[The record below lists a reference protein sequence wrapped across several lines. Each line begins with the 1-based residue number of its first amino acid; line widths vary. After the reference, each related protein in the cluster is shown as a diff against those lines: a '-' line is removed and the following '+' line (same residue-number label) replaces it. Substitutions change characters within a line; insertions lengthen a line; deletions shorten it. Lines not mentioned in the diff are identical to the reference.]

1 MIETFVVEF
10 PKYIEIA
17 STMKAFE
24 NLKVQKN
31 RYSFG
36 TFSDDLQ
43 KFYDRRIEDF
53 KRRIFL
59 KSWNYKMTKKTHN
72 IYLASSYS
80 GLKFKMRRVGSP
92 TDHLL

>member
-1 MIETFVVEF
+1 MIETFVVKF

-17 STMKAFE
+17 STMRAFE
-24 NLKVQKN
+24 NLQVQKN

-53 KRRIFL
+53 RRKNFFKEL
-59 KSWNYKMTKKTHN
+59 
-72 IYLASSYS
+72 
-80 GLKFKMRRVGSP
+80 GL
-92 TDHLL
+92 

>member
-1 MIETFVVEF
+1 MIETFVLEF
-10 PKYIEIA
+10 PNYIEIA
-17 STMKAFE
+17 STMRAFE

-59 KSWNYKMTKKTHN
+59 KSWDYKMAKKTQY
-72 IYLASSYS
+72 IFSLVLF
-80 GLKFKMRRVGSP
+80 GTKI
-92 TDHLL
+92 